1 MVDWEGEGLEV
12 MVRNN
17 VGWVSGGGG
26 GRVGM
31 GPGQR
36 WVGCCCWLFG
46 MW

>member
-26 GRVGM
+26 GG
-31 GPGQR
+31 GELG
-36 WVGCCCWLFG
+36 
-46 MW
+46 